1 MAGTESISGRVVA
14 ITGGARGIGLAIAQ
28 SVAQRGGRVAVGDI
42 DGAAAERAAEALGER
57 AVGMQLDVTD
67 RESFERFLDSTS
79 EALGPLDVLVN
90 NAGVMIVGP
99 FAGADP
105 AAAARVMD
113 VNVDGVIQGT
123 RLAIPR
129 LRERGGGQIVN
140 VISGAAWVAPP
151 ALATYAASKH
161 AVKGFSDAVREEL
174 HGDRIELTAVYPN
187 LVRTELAVGTKPARG
202 GRWIE
207 PNEVGE
213 AVAAAI
219 ERPRAEVFIPRW
231 IAGVLR
237 FQAALPPRARDAI
250 GRAFGLDKLYTG
262 VDPGTRADYERA
274 LTGG

>member
-1 MAGTESISGRVVA
+1 MADTETISGRVVA
-14 ITGGARGIGLAIAQ
+14 ITGGARGIGLAIGQ
-28 SVAQRGGRVAVGDI
+28 SVARRGARVAIGDI
-42 DGAAAERAAEALGER
+42 DGAAAQTAAEGLG
-57 AVGMQLDVTD
+57 AGAIGLQLDVTD
-67 RESFERFLDSTS
+67 GDSFERFLDAAS
-79 EALGPLDVLVN
+79 EALGPLDGLVN

-99 FAGADP
+99 FAAADP
-105 AAAARVMD
+105 GAAARVMH
-113 VNVDGVIQGT
+113 VNVDGVIHGT

-174 HGDRIELTAVYPN
+174 RGDRIELTAVYPN
-187 LVRTELAVGTKPARG
+187 LVRTELAAGTKPARG

-207 PNEVGE
+207 PDEVGE

-237 FQAALPPRARDAI
+237 FQSALPPRARDA
-250 GRAFGLDKLYTG
+250 
-262 VDPGTRADYERA
+262 
-274 LTGG
+274 